1 MTDGSVQAVLRA
13 EYALLCMG
21 HVFKQEFDKY
31 VQEHGI
37 TTIPSKFCSSTSK
50 IRYADTTLTCDRVL
64 L

>member
-1 MTDGSVQAVLRA
+1 MSDGSVQAVLRA

-31 VQEHGI
+31 VQERGI

-50 IRYADTTLTCDRVL
+50 IQYYSDL
-64 L
+64 